1 MVFLQTSK
9 GSPMNNLSTAANTD
23 ISSLIGALELG
34 DHLAG
39 HGDDVLETFALG
51 GTQTRMAVAACI
63 PMTVRCVSDGALE
76 ATMAGPALTTAM
88 CPRIDDGVLV
98 A

>member
-63 PMTVRCVSDGALE
+63 PMTVRCALE